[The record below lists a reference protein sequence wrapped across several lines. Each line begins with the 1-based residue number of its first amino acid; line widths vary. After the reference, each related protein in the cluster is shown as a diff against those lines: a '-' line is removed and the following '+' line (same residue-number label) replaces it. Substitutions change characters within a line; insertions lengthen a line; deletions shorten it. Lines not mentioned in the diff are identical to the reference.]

1 MDTKLKKVYY
11 INVAALFLMIALNSL
26 ANILPIN
33 EMHTDE
39 IARKFET
46 MFTPAVY
53 TSYIWS
59 FIYAGL
65 ILYMVYIWKNL
76 KSDSNIANILVSRTG
91 IIFLLSCIANMA
103 WIIAWHYQQII
114 VTSIFIIMLLLAMI
128 DLNIRLHK
136 ISGNIKTSSNFSWMV
151 KAPFGL
157 YLGWMVIAVVA
168 NLSIHL
174 KQYGFETTLDASTW
188 TSLMIM
194 FVALIA
200 LWLLARID
208 SISAAIAI
216 IWGIIGIYVSQFS
229 GGTTTL
235 FQISVILSIIIIAI
249 GIARIYRK
257 KSIIKSS

>member
-1 MDTKLKKVYY
+1 MDTKLKKIYY
-11 INVAALFLMIALNSL
+11 INIAALFLMIALNAL

-39 IARKFET
+39 ISRKFET
-46 MFTPAVY
+46 MFTPAGY

-65 ILYMVYIWKNL
+65 ILYFIYIRKNL
-76 KSDSNIANILVSRTG
+76 KTEPNIANVLVSRTG

-103 WIIAWHYQQII
+103 WIIAWHYQQFII
-114 VTSIFIIMLLLAMI
+114 TSIFIIMLLLAMI

-136 ISGNIKTSSNFSWMV
+136 ISNNIKTGSDFSWMV

-168 NLSIHL
+168 DLSIHL
-174 KQYGFETTLDASTW
+174 QQYGFDTALPAPTW
-188 TSLMIM
+188 TSLMII
-194 FVALIA
+194 FVAIIA
-200 LWLLARID
+200 LWILARID
-208 SISAAIAI
+208 SISGAIAI
-216 IWGIIGIYVSQFS
+216 IWGIIGIYVNQFP

-235 FQISVILSIIIIAI
+235 FQISVILSIILIAI

-257 KSIIKSS
+257 KIIIKSS